1 MIWKLRRRFI
11 LICSLSILSAFVLLF
26 LVIFATSQWQTGHM
40 VDALTDV
47 LAEND
52 GRFPD
57 DSPADAGGG
66 KPPHDRADRAPGI
79 GPESRFSTRFF
90 TAYTDGQGTI
100 TRLNMTA
107 QATLTMEEAADHA
120 ARALSSGRTRGWI
133 GNYRYQTFT
142 AADGHAAVVLVDG
155 STQREASSS
164 FLSTVML
171 TFAGGGA
178 LVLLLVV
185 LLSRRAVRPVAE
197 SYEKQKQFIT
207 DANHELKTPLTLI
220 LTNVDIAEAELGK
233 NEWLDDIRTE
243 GEQMSVLVRELVALS
258 RMDEDGAKPDVH
270 PFSLSD
276 ACREGADLFRTAAE
290 ARGLSLDTDIAP
302 DVTVAADESGMR
314 QVLSI
319 LLDNAVKYCDAGG
332 DIRVTVRPGRH
343 AQILVENTC
352 AAVGELPLGR
362 LFDRFFRA
370 DPARSRGEGYGI
382 GLSLA
387 RAIVE
392 RSGGRITATAPAPGR
407 IRFTVRL

>member
-11 LICSLSILSAFVLLF
+11 FICSLSILSAFVLLF
-26 LVIFATSQWQTGHM
+26 LVIFATSLWQTGHM

-52 GRFPD
+52 GRFPED
-57 DSPADAGGG
+57 GPADAGGG
-66 KPPHDRADRAPGI
+66 KPPHEREDRAPGI

-107 QATLTMEEAADHA
+107 QAALTVEEAADYA
-120 ARALSSGRTRGWI
+120 ARALSSGRPRGWLD
-133 GNYRYQTFT
+133 NYRYKTFT

-155 STQREASSS
+155 STQREAASS

-197 SYEKQKQFIT
+197 SYE
-207 DANHELKTPLTLI
+207 ELKTPLTLI

-276 ACREGADLFRTAAE
+276 ACREGADLFRAAAE
-290 ARGLSLDTDIAP
+290 ARGLSLDADIAP
-302 DVTVAADESGMR
+302 DVTVAADESGIR

-343 AQILVENTC
+343 AQIIAENTC
-352 AAVGELPLGR
+352 AAVADLPLDR

-387 RAIVE
+387 RAVVE
-392 RSGGRITATAPAPGR
+392 RSGGRITATSPSPGR

>member
-11 LICSLSILSAFVLLF
+11 LICSLSILCAFLVLF
-26 LVIFATSQWQTGHM
+26 LVIYATSMWQTGRM
-40 VDALTDV
+40 VDTLTDV
-47 LAEND
+47 LAAND
-52 GRFPD
+52 GRFPEE
-57 DSPADAGGG
+57 SPAGG
-66 KPPHDRADRAPGI
+66 KPPRGRDDHAPGL

-90 TAYTDGQGTI
+90 TAYTDETGAVI
-100 TRLNMTA
+100 RLNMTA
-107 QATLTMEEAADHA
+107 QATLSMEEAADYA
-120 ARALSSGRTRGWI
+120 VRALSSGHTRGWLD
-133 GNYRYQTFT
+133 NYRYRTFT

-155 STQREASSS
+155 STQRSAATT
-164 FLSTVML
+164 FLTTVML
-171 TFAGGGA
+171 TFAGGGV

-185 LLSRRAVRPVAE
+185 LLSRRAVRPAAE

-243 GEQMSVLVRELVALS
+243 GEQMSVLVRRLVALS
-258 RMDEDGAKPDVH
+258 RMDEDGTKPAAAS
-270 PFSLSD
+270 FSLSD

-290 ARGLSLDTDIAP
+290 ARDLTFSVDIAP
-302 DVTVAADESGMR
+302 DVTVTADESGVR

-332 DIRVTVRPGRH
+332 DICLTLRGGRH
-343 AQILVENTC
+343 AQIAVENAC
-352 AAVGELPLGR
+352 AAVHTLPLDR

-370 DPARSRGEGYGI
+370 DPARTRGEGFGI

-387 RAIVE
+387 RATIE
-392 RSGGRITATAPAPGR
+392 KSGGRIAATAPAPGR